1 MDLRSPVVHQEVP
14 GVLHTVVQLLI
25 CCGLPWEL
33 LRGPEEP
40 KGGVL
45 ASPWRPTGPSWSPL
59 VVGENAPLGHWL
71 VDGRLL
77 LESAQCPNFCR
88 APAKLLR

>member
-1 MDLRSPVVHQEVP
+1 MVLRSPVVHQEVP

-33 LRGPEEP
+33 LGGPEEP

-45 ASPWRPTGPSWSPL
+45 ATGQSL
-59 VVGENAPLGHWL
+59 AAN
-71 VDGRLL
+71 
-77 LESAQCPNFCR
+77 R
-88 APAKLLR
+88 APMESLSCQ

>member
-1 MDLRSPVVHQEVP
+1 MGLVGMLVGDSPERRRPVVLRSPVVHQEVP

-33 LRGPEEP
+33 LGGPEEP

-45 ASPWRPTGPSWSPL
+45 ASPWRPTGPAWSP
-59 VVGENAPLGHWL
+59 
-71 VDGRLL
+71 
-77 LESAQCPNFCR
+77 
-88 APAKLLR
+88 